1 MKYLLTPKHIIDCVS
16 SDTISDHT
24 VVIDDN
30 KIENIIPNNAVGDSI
45 YSSYEHLEFPNGT
58 LMPGFIEMHSHMHIS
73 GDHENY
79 EQLITENDETLLI
92 RASAAV
98 RSALL
103 SGVTTMRDLGA
114 KNSISLAIRAAC
126 QQDMIPGPTMIIAG
140 APITTTGGHCHMFG
154 IEVNTKDEVV
164 KAVRDQFHAG
174 VDWIKI
180 MATGGNFTP
189 GTNPKRPQY
198 DLDILTAAVSD
209 AHRLGMKIAAH
220 CHATAGVEIAATAG
234 VDNIVHCS
242 WNAELAGE
250 LYDYKPEI
258 ADLIAKNG
266 IYVDPTLA
274 LNHLN
279 ELRGR
284 KKPAPA
290 LSNPTLRMEIL
301 HDMWDRGIKF
311 VTGMDSGMTNAYFSD
326 FAFIP
331 QVMVEKMGIPEMD
344 AILSSTKISAECLG
358 LSDTIG
364 MIKPGMIAD
373 IVITDGNPLSDIKML
388 HHVDT
393 ILHSGKIV
401 KKNYQNLV

>member
-1 MKYLLTPKHIIDCVS
+1 
-16 SDTISDHT
+16 
-24 VVIDDN
+24 
-30 KIENIIPNNAVGDSI
+30 
-45 YSSYEHLEFPNGT
+45 
-58 LMPGFIEMHSHMHIS
+58 
-73 GDHENY
+73 
-79 EQLITENDETLLI
+79 
-92 RASAAV
+92 
-98 RSALL
+98 
-103 SGVTTMRDLGA
+103 MRDLGA

-126 QQDMIPGPTMIIAG
+126 QQNLIPGPTMIIAG

-154 IEVNTKDEVV
+154 IEVNTKDEVI

-242 WNAELAGE
+242 WNAESAGE
-250 LYDYKPEI
+250 LYDYKPDI
-258 ADLIAKNG
+258 ADLIANNG

-284 KKPAPA
+284 KKPAPT

-301 HDMWDRGIKF
+301 HDMWERGIKF
-311 VTGMDSGMTNAYFSD
+311 VTGMDSGMTNAYFGD

-331 QVMVEKMGIPEMD
+331 QVMVEKMGISEMD
-344 AILSSTKISAECLG
+344 AILTSTKTSAECLG

-364 MIKPGMIAD
+364 MIKPGMTAD

-388 HHVDT
+388 HNVDT
-393 ILHSGKIV
+393 ILHLGKIV
-401 KKNYQNLV
+401 KKNYHNLV

>member
-1 MKYLLTPKHIIDCVS
+1 
-16 SDTISDHT
+16 
-24 VVIDDN
+24 
-30 KIENIIPNNAVGDSI
+30 
-45 YSSYEHLEFPNGT
+45 
-58 LMPGFIEMHSHMHIS
+58 MPGFIEMHSHMHIS

-79 EQLITENDETLLI
+79 EQLTTENDETLLI

-98 RSALL
+98 RTALL

-126 QQDMIPGPTMIIAG
+126 QQNLIPGPTMIIAG

-154 IEVNTKDEVV
+154 IEVNTKDEVI

-242 WNAELAGE
+242 WNAESAGE
-250 LYDYKPEI
+250 LYDYKPDI
-258 ADLIAKNG
+258 ADLIANNG

-284 KKPAPA
+284 KKPAPT

-301 HDMWDRGIKF
+301 HDMWERGIKF
-311 VTGMDSGMTNAYFSD
+311 VTGMDSGMTNAYFGD

-331 QVMVEKMGIPEMD
+331 QVMVEKMGISEMD
-344 AILSSTKISAECLG
+344 AILTSTKTSAECLG

-364 MIKPGMIAD
+364 MIKPGMTAD

-388 HHVDT
+388 HNVDT
-393 ILHSGKIV
+393 ILHLGKIV
-401 KKNYQNLV
+401 KKNYHNLV